1 MLGRGYV
8 IHNSHSVSE
17 SVTKVGIE
25 LLGQLKNKIRE
36 THLVYEP
43 KRGEVK
49 RWEYC
54 LWQVVEDGRSCNV
67 DAAYL

>member
-1 MLGRGYV
+1 MYCLWQLLEMAGEKHKCGIVEIQKNLKKERE
-8 IHNSHSVSE
+8 IHF
-17 SVTKVGIE
+17 
-25 LLGQLKNKIRE
+25 
-36 THLVYEP
+36 VYEP
-43 KRGEVK
+43 KLGEVK